1 MKTIILI
8 LTNLLM
14 FLSAQSLAI
23 PVINENVANSGVMTI
38 YPDHQDPNRYYIAP
52 NVAMIAKNSKGVPVF
67 SYYDTRKSF
76 WKPIGIMQMTL
87 VPAYTHDEFESA
99 KAAILAKNPNAVFSG
114 VPFVR
119 SELALTGDLPSIF
132 SDNRC
137 NHIAGLIGQQQSCV
151 LELTN
156 NGRYL
161 FAKAIKHRLL
171 FTTLQFEYTLQA
183 VRLRADGKY
192 EDTEITHGIAVVID
206 GDQLAD
212 YPKLIQRLDL

>member
-1 MKTIILI
+1 
-8 LTNLLM
+8 M